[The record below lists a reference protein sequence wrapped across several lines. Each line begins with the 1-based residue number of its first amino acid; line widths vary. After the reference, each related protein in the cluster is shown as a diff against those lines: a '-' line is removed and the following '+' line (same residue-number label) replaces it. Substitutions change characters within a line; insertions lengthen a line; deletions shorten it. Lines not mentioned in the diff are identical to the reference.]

1 MCIRDRNS
9 KDEKTGEDL
18 EPPSPIQQWLNYLK
32 IKLGDNTFKDI
43 LIEPPANP
51 LDHFNFIKT
60 ENSQIMSC
68 DRKNLEAREWLE
80 KAIPT
85 KNISLALPL
94 KMKEINVSELKSY
107 SFEKTKEWLLNPQIT
122 WLKEHEIQSREFVN
136 LIEDNDFLELSELE
150 RYKLLKHRLQ
160 SSDLLNICL
169 LYTSDA
175 ADE

>member
-1 MCIRDRNS
+1 MLEALISTRQNLLVSWNS

-94 KMKEINVSELKSY
+94 KMKEINVSE
-107 SFEKTKEWLLNPQIT
+107 
-122 WLKEHEIQSREFVN
+122 
-136 LIEDNDFLELSELE
+136 
-150 RYKLLKHRLQ
+150 
-160 SSDLLNICL
+160 
-169 LYTSDA
+169 
-175 ADE
+175 

>member
-1 MCIRDRNS
+1 
-9 KDEKTGEDL
+9 
-18 EPPSPIQQWLNYLK
+18 
-32 IKLGDNTFKDI
+32 
-43 LIEPPANP
+43 
-51 LDHFNFIKT
+51 
-60 ENSQIMSC
+60 MSC

-136 LIEDNDFLELSELE
+136 LIED
-150 RYKLLKHRLQ
+150 LKMSH
-160 SSDLLNICL
+160 
-169 LYTSDA
+169 
-175 ADE
+175 